1 MAELFQTSRTNVIEH
16 INNIYA
22 EEELDKIPTCQ
33 NFRQVQKEGN
43 RSVTREIPFYNLDMI
58 ISLGYRIKLMIKQR
72 VNRVYHVGILYFYMY
87 IKDKESDK
95 MISIRKRGNVYQYC
109 FEAGKVNGKRKQI
122 TKSGFK
128 TKSEAYIAGQ
138 KAYDEFING
147 ATNVE
152 FNMLYGDYLDYWMKE
167 YFEINYKYSTAK
179 RYKESFSN
187 IKKELG
193 NYKLSVLTPY
203 ILNQTLLKL
212 YQTSGTRDALRNYQ
226 KVIKSSLRDATYY
239 FGFIKNNPAGDL
251 EIPRILSFELKKQ
264 YRSHLYWRRNRNNFG
279 QI

>member
-1 MAELFQTSRTNVIEH
+1 M
-16 INNIYA
+16 IN
-22 EEELDKIPTCQ
+22 
-33 NFRQVQKEGN
+33 
-43 RSVTREIPFYNLDMI
+43 
-58 ISLGYRIKLMIKQR
+58 
-72 VNRVYHVGILYFYMY
+72 
-87 IKDKESDK
+87 
-95 MISIRKRGNVYQYC
+95 IRKRNNLYEYR

-128 TKSEAYIAGQ
+128 TKNEAYIAGQ
-138 KAYDEFING
+138 KEYDEFING
-147 ATNVE
+147 VTNIE
-152 FNMLYGDYLDYWMKE
+152 CNMLYGDYLDYWMKE

-179 RYKESFSN
+179 RYKESFKN

-203 ILNQTLLKL
+203 ILNQALLKL

-251 EIPRILSFELKKQ
+251 EILRVLSFELKKT
-264 YRSHLYWRRNRNNFG
+264 
-279 QI
+279 I